1 MNTRVLFEKDIEK
14 VFESLKHQ
22 RDELEVRIHLANMEV
37 RDEWDELEKQWLHFV
52 SNKDRLKND
61 LAPTVADAHVAWLLL
76 KDEIVKGYKTVQ
88 NRL

>member
-1 MNTRVLFEKDIEK
+1 MNTRAQFEKDVEE
-14 VFESLKHQ
+14 VFEALKHQ
-22 RDELEVRIHLANMEV
+22 RDELKVRIHLVNMEV
-37 RDEWDELEKQWLHFV
+37 RDEWDELEKQWQHFV

-76 KDEIVKGYKTVQ
+76 KDEIIKGYRTIQ